1 MMKLWGLVVA
11 SLFVAVITPLVL
23 DTSSRLREES
33 PPNSPA
39 SQNEQP
45 TEYDKHIPWKPPRAM
60 VFINALW
67 FLSSILNVAV
77 AFIAMLSKESFAEL
91 LANHNVPHLTQ
102 AWHRQKIWDK
112 IYQWRLPVVLA
123 AFPVVIHI
131 SLRLA
136 IFLWDLGS
144 AAVAVPVTIVV
155 ALMIIICVL
164 FTIFPFVDGYSP
176 FSTSTSSILFAF
188 RNVDPHAIPDDLES
202 RLDPLI
208 LRILQR
214 IITSGDNLQ
223 AVNLMSKPLSSF
235 IHTNNPQN
243 LLERSRIWSV
253 VRTRFHALCPYDLQF
268 DASAGLYAQFLLA
281 LERSRC
287 NTGYEATPFV
297 EGVCLLLWAVQGYNR
312 RSHRKGYTNPSLRQ
326 ESLQLGRVVVYHCL
340 KALSFNLQHIGLG
353 GANFET
359 TEHFSL
365 ANHVTSLFERP
376 EIFEYEDVYHDICV
390 SFAMIM
396 CCILPRWPALNT
408 TPFIMRFIRAHR
420 SNVRLIPAFGLVL
433 GLFAFSRYD
442 YPMDNRYGSSL
453 LAQSQDH
460 VAVRMER
467 ALNVLWYYLSDEQV
481 YPEGLATLGLL
492 YLQAHHARYHLDA
505 ADRQKISEVLD
516 LYPRSIG
523 QAASI
528 YTLPLGFDMYAAHA
542 P

>member
-1 MMKLWGLVVA
+1 MKTTGR
-11 SLFVAVITPLVL
+11 LVL

-45 TEYDKHIPWKPPRAM
+45 TEYDEHIPWKPPRAM
-60 VFINALW
+60 VFVNALW
-67 FLSSILNVAV
+67 FLSLILNVAV
-77 AFIAMLSKESFAEL
+77 AFIAMLSKEWLAKL
-91 LANHNVPHLTQ
+91 LANHNGSHLTQ
-102 AWHRQKIWDK
+102 AWHRQKVWDK

-131 SLRLA
+131 SLLVLFSIGLA

-155 ALMIIICVL
+155 ALMIIICIL

-214 IITSGDNLQ
+214 IIASGDNLQ
-223 AVNLMSKPLSSF
+223 AKGFAAIQGM
-235 IHTNNPQN
+235 
-243 LLERSRIWSV
+243 RR
-253 VRTRFHALCPYDLQF
+253 
-268 DASAGLYAQFLLA
+268 
-281 LERSRC
+281 
-287 NTGYEATPFV
+287 
-297 EGVCLLLWAVQGYNR
+297 LLLSREFVYFF
-312 RSHRKGYTNPSLRQ
+312 
-326 ESLQLGRVVVYHCL
+326 GRYKVIIVAATE
-340 KALSFNLQHIGLG
+340 KHIGLG

-396 CCILPRWPALNT
+396 CCILSRWPALNT

-453 LAQSQDH
+453 LAQSQDR

-505 ADRQKISEVLD
+505 ADRQTISEVLE

>member
-1 MMKLWGLVVA
+1 MYQ
-11 SLFVAVITPLVL
+11 LVL

-45 TEYDKHIPWKPPRAM
+45 TEYDEHIPWKPPRAM
-60 VFINALW
+60 VFVNALW
-67 FLSSILNVAV
+67 FLSLILNVAV
-77 AFIAMLSKESFAEL
+77 AFIAMLSKEWLAKL
-91 LANHNVPHLTQ
+91 LANHNGSHLTQ
-102 AWHRQKIWDK
+102 AWHRQKVWDK
-112 IYQWRLPVVLA
+112 IYQWRLPVFQLLIRDIDYAVVL
-123 AFPVVIHI
+123 FSIG
-131 SLRLA
+131 LA

-155 ALMIIICVL
+155 ALMIIICIL

-188 RNVDPHAIPDDLES
+188 RNVDPHAIPDDLGS

-223 AVNLMSKPLSSF
+223 AVNLMSKLLSSF
-235 IHTNNPQN
+235 IHTNDSQN
-243 LLERSRIWSV
+243 LLERSRMWSV
-253 VRTRFHALCPYDLQF
+253 VRTRFHALRPYDLQF

-281 LERSRC
+281 LERFRC
-287 NTGYEATPFV
+287 NTGYETTSFV
-297 EGVCLLLWAVQGYNR
+297 ERVCLFLWAVQGYNR
-312 RSHRKGYTNPSLRQ
+312 RSHRKGYTNPTLRQ

-340 KALSFNLQHIGLG
+340 KALSFNLQYIGLG

-396 CCILPRWPALNT
+396 CCILSRWPALNT

-492 YLQAHHARYHLDA
+492 YLQAHRARYHLDA
-505 ADRQKISEVLD
+505 ADRQTISEVLE

-528 YTLPLGFDMYAAHA
+528 YTLPLGFDMYAAHV